1 MEYTTP
7 QTQTGRISINLI
19 QDEQNVPLHHDV
31 RYNWTTFKKVLVLG
45 PCENNKWQPGE
56 YPEGF
61 PFDSGY
67 LTTVKIVPCSEA
79 SAYKIY
85 ANGKHI
91 YDYKYRPC
99 GTPDKVKSVR
109 VVAHEVSQPVQVT
122 QLMVI

>member
-7 QTQTGRISINLI
+7 QMQTGRITINLI

-31 RYNWTTFKKVLVLG
+31 CYSWTTFNKVFVVG
-45 PCENNKWQPGE
+45 SVDDKWQPGE
-56 YPEGF
+56 HPEGF
-61 PFDSGY
+61 PFDGGY

-91 YDYKYRPC
+91 ADFKHHS
-99 GTPDKVKSVR
+99 GSTPDNVKSVR
-109 VVAHEVSQPVQVT
+109 VIAHEVSQPVQVT
-122 QLMVI
+122 QLMMI